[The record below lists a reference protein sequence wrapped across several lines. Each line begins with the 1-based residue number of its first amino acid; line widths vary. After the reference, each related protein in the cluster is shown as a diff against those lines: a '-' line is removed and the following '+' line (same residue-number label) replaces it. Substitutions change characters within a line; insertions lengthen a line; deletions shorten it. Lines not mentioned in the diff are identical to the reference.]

1 MPINLLVGCKTEI
14 PGNPD
19 VFFNIEM
26 QSEEYPSINDRD
38 RLRNFLNLHTREIID
53 DVVYV
58 VDSNTKEIIWEV
70 EDNHA
75 N

>member
-14 PGNPD
+14 PNND
-19 VFFNIEM
+19 DMFFNIEM
-26 QSEEYPSINDRD
+26 EAEEYPSINDRD
-38 RLRNFLNLHTREIID
+38 RLRNFLNSHTREIID

-58 VDSNTKEIIWEV
+58 IDKSSGSIIWDTGV
-70 EDNHA
+70 DHA